1 MNTRLITIGAIL
13 FVMSAG
19 CSFAGDK
26 QFDKTLSAAAGGKL
40 VVDTDLGSVEVEG
53 TGGSQVIVH
62 ADIHGRRSDVEDF
75 EITAEKTDNGVEVR
89 GRAPRGSSWWHSNDL
104 DVRFTIKVPHE
115 YAVNLKTAGGDLR
128 IAKLKGHMEGE
139 TSGGDLVL
147 NDLEGSIDLGTS
159 GGNIR
164 ATKVLGDLMA
174 ETSGGNVEIDQ
185 VKGNVDVSTSGGS
198 IGLSSIEG
206 KVSAETSGGD
216 VTVQVSKENKGIH
229 TETSGGNISITVPG
243 DIAATIDAST
253 SGGSVY
259 CDLPITMTGRI
270 DESRVRGNV
279 NGGGNIIHA
288 HTSGGN
294 VRIRSK

>member
-1 MNTRLITIGAIL
+1 MTIRLIALGIFL
-13 FVMSAG
+13 LCAG
-19 CSFAGDK
+19 CGIAGDK
-26 QFDKTLSAAAGGKL
+26 QFDKTLPGSAGGKL
-40 VVDTDLGSVEVEG
+40 VIDTDLGSIDVEG
-53 TGGSQVIVH
+53 TGGSQVTIH

-75 EITAEKTDNGVEVR
+75 EITAEKTDIGVEVR

-115 YAVNLKTAGGDLR
+115 YSVNLKTAGGDIR

-139 TSGGDLVL
+139 TSGGDLSL
-147 NDLEGSIDLGTS
+147 SDLEGSIDLGTS

-164 ATKVLGDLMA
+164 ATTVTGDLMA
-174 ETSGGNVEIDQ
+174 ETSGGSVEIEK
-185 VKGNVDVSTSGGS
+185 VKGNVDVSTSGGN

-216 VTVQVSKENKGIH
+216 VSVNVMKENKGIH

-243 DIAATIDAST
+243 DISATIDAST
-253 SGGSVY
+253 SGGSVV

-270 DESRVRGNV
+270 DESRVRGTV

-294 VRIRSK
+294 VRIRTK